1 MRGRDES
8 WKEQSRIVLVGV
20 SSVCVHVHT
29 HTNVL
34 CMSREGWG
42 GVWVCVCLSGDGGK
56 LFEQDVL
63 TQCVQRDILPHIQTD
78 GAHLQTEKQITSS
91 QISINTERL
100 RLIPIPDTSPSSQ
113 MNSYVAADAYKTL

>member
-42 GVWVCVCLSGDGGK
+42 GGCGCVCVFQEMVENSLS
-56 LFEQDVL
+56 
-63 TQCVQRDILPHIQTD
+63 R
-78 GAHLQTEKQITSS
+78 TS
-91 QISINTERL
+91 
-100 RLIPIPDTSPSSQ
+100 
-113 MNSYVAADAYKTL
+113 